1 MNAHRTRRAQG
12 ERLRSGADARAGL
25 RRRNPEWPTG
35 CTATD
40 NGRVAPST
48 LPLFADPLIAREALA
63 PGAWVLR
70 GFALDHASALL
81 DAVGR
86 IASESPFR
94 HLVTPGGKAM
104 SVAMTNCGEVGWFSD
119 RRGYRYTDTDPA
131 TGRPWPALPPLF
143 AKLARAAAGEAGFA
157 GYAPDVCLINRYE
170 VGTRLTLHRDYDER
184 DRRAP
189 IVSVS
194 LGLPATFLWGGLA
207 RNAPQRRVPV
217 THGDVVVWGGASRM
231 VYHGVL
237 PIRGGEHPLTG
248 ARRFNLT
255 FRVAR

>member
-1 MNAHRTRRAQG
+1 M
-12 ERLRSGADARAGL
+12 GL
-25 RRRNPEWPTG
+25 
-35 CTATD
+35 AID
-40 NGRVAPST
+40 NGCVASST
-48 LPLFADPLIAREALA
+48 LPLFADALTAREALA

-70 GFALDHASALL
+70 AFALDCAGTLL
-81 DAVGR
+81 DAIGR
-86 IASESPFR
+86 IDGESPFR
-94 HLVTPGGKAM
+94 HLVTPGCKVM

-119 RRGYRYTDTDPA
+119 RHGYRYTDTDPA
-131 TGRPWPALPPLF
+131 TGRRWPALPPLF
-143 AKLARAAAGEAGFA
+143 AQFARAAASEAGFA

-170 VGTRLTLHRDYDER
+170 VGTQLTLHRDYDER

-207 RNAPQRRVPV
+207 RKAPPRRIPV

-237 PIRGGEHPLTG
+237 PIRDGEHPLTG